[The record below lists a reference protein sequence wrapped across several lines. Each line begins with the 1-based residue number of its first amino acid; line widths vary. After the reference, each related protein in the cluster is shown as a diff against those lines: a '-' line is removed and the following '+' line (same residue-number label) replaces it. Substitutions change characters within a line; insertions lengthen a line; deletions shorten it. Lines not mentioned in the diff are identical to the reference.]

1 MVPTYYHAPT
11 SEGNDPMRGPDE
23 QTADMFRYLSP
34 EARVRADHPVRA
46 IRLMTD

>member
-1 MVPTYYHAPT
+1 
-11 SEGNDPMRGPDE
+11 MRGPDE